1 VHRKHG
7 MPDHPSPWNLGGL
20 TLRELGSRVWNEIG
34 EDEVTDRAAALAYYF
49 LFALFPTLLFLT
61 VLLGMLPLPGM
72 MDRLLQYMDQA
83 LPSDAAS
90 IVRRT
95 WAEIYRGARGG
106 LLSIGVLTAI
116 WASSN
121 GMASIMSALNVAYD
135 IDDTRPW
142 WKRRLLAILLT
153 FGFAMFI
160 LAALVLLVF
169 GPLIGA
175 GVAGLFGLGTLFT
188 SVWSIVSLPIVVF
201 FVLVGI
207 ALVYYLAPAA
217 EQHWRWVTPGSVVA
231 LTLWLAMSW
240 GLRLYVSR
248 FSDYNATY
256 GSIGGIMLL
265 MLWLYL
271 TGVVLLVGAE
281 INAEIEHAAAKRG
294 ALTAKAPGEQRPPAE
309 EEPEEG
315 AWPLPGR
322 TLDEDVA
329 IAGRVVERWLVEA
342 RQRGWGAY
350 ALIGGGVLAG
360 WMLRGRSLG
369 ELTRTGGRLAK
380 ISLQIAAAIAAVE
393 RFRHR
398 TGAENATGED
408 ATREEIEERRAA

>member
-20 TLRELGSRVWNEIG
+20 TLRELGGRVWNEIW

-61 VLLGMLPLPGM
+61 VLLGLLPLPGL

-153 FGFAMFI
+153 FGFAIFI

-175 GVAGLFGLGTLFT
+175 GVAGLFGLGTMSAFR
-188 SVWSIVSLPIVVF
+188 SWSSSCWSASPSSTT
-201 FVLVGI
+201 
-207 ALVYYLAPAA
+207 
-217 EQHWRWVTPGSVVA
+217 W
-231 LTLWLAMSW
+231 
-240 GLRLYVSR
+240 
-248 FSDYNATY
+248 
-256 GSIGGIMLL
+256 
-265 MLWLYL
+265 
-271 TGVVLLVGAE
+271 
-281 INAEIEHAAAKRG
+281 
-294 ALTAKAPGEQRPPAE
+294 PP
-309 EEPEEG
+309 P
-315 AWPLPGR
+315 P
-322 TLDEDVA
+322 
-329 IAGRVVERWLVEA
+329 
-342 RQRGWGAY
+342 
-350 ALIGGGVLAG
+350 
-360 WMLRGRSLG
+360 S
-369 ELTRTGGRLAK
+369 
-380 ISLQIAAAIAAVE
+380 S
-393 RFRHR
+393 
-398 TGAENATGED
+398 TGAG
-408 ATREEIEERRAA
+408 

>member
-1 VHRKHG
+1 MSDR
-7 MPDHPSPWNLGGL
+7 PSPWNLGGL

-106 LLSIGVLTAI
+106 LLSIGALTAI

-153 FGFAMFI
+153 FGFAVFI
-160 LAALVLLVF
+160 LAALVLLMF

-175 GVAGLFGLGTLFT
+175 GVAGLFGLGTMFT

-248 FSDYNATY
+248 FADYNATY

-271 TGVVLLVGAE
+271 TGVVMLVGAE
-281 INAEIEHAAAKRG
+281 INAEIEHAAARRG

-309 EEPEEG
+309 EEPEDG
-315 AWPLPGR
+315 AWPLPGH
-322 TLDEDVA
+322 TVAEDIA

-342 RQRGWGAY
+342 RRRGWGSY
-350 ALIGGGVLAG
+350 ALLGSGVAAG
-360 WMLRGRSLG
+360 WMLRGRSPG
-369 ELTRTGGRLAK
+369 ELIRTGGRLAR
-380 ISLQIAAAIAAVE
+380 IAVGIAGAIAAVE
-393 RFRHR
+393 RFRGQP
-398 TGAENATGED
+398 TAEDSTAENTKAED
-408 ATREEIEERRAA
+408 TKDEEIVERRAA